1 MCKTK
6 INFYHKGKR
15 LFKLEKNKIK
25 IFITGFFN
33 SGKTTLI
40 HTLDDKAISVE
51 KKLARAYNDE
61 KTHTT
66 TGFDLARL
74 VWVRPNLDF
83 KTEGVIMNKTEYLR
97 DKNEYSGWH
106 ALNIE
111 LKGCPGQ
118 MQFSA
123 VRKIL
128 AKGNDGVIL
137 LIDGSD
143 LVNIGNGLVILEETR
158 AVLGQDIPIR
168 IIANKA
174 DRDDYCGCEMIT
186 NMMGEQVYST
196 SAKHNIGIKDAIIHV
211 SKIIINEINAD
222 SIVNKEGIVQNG

>member
-1 MCKTK
+1 LQN
-6 INFYHKGKR
+6 I
-15 LFKLEKNKIK
+15 KIK
-25 IFITGFFN
+25 IFVTGFFN

-40 HTLDDKAISVE
+40 HTLDNKAISVE
-51 KKLARAYNDE
+51 KKLAKAYDNE

-74 VWVRPNLDF
+74 VWTRPNLDF
-83 KTEGVIMNKTEYLR
+83 KTNGVIMNKTEYLR
-97 DKNEYSGWH
+97 DKDEYSGWH
-106 ALNIE
+106 TTNLE

-137 LIDGSD
+137 LIDGCD

-158 AVLGQDIPIR
+158 VVLGQNIPIK
-168 IIANKA
+168 IMANKS
-174 DRDDYCGCEMIT
+174 DREDFCGQEMIS
-186 NMMGEQVYST
+186 NMIGEPVYEG
-196 SAKHNIGIKDAIIHV
+196 SAKHNIGMKDAIIQV
-211 SKIIINEINAD
+211 CKMVVNRTNEN
-222 SIVNKEGIVQNG
+222 SITTREAIVELG

>member
-1 MCKTK
+1 MQ
-6 INFYHKGKR
+6 N
-15 LFKLEKNKIK
+15 NKIK

-33 SGKTTLI
+33 SGKTTMI
-40 HTLDDKAISVE
+40 HTLDEKAISVE
-51 KKLARAYNDE
+51 KKLAQAYDGE

-74 VWVRPNLDF
+74 VWTRPNLDF
-83 KTEGVIMNKTEYLR
+83 NTNGVIMNKTEYLR

-106 ALNIE
+106 TTNLE

-137 LIDGSD
+137 LIDGCD

-158 AVLGQDIPIR
+158 AILGQNIPIK
-168 IIANKA
+168 IMANKS
-174 DRDDYCGCEMIT
+174 DREDFCGQEMIS
-186 NMMGEQVYST
+186 NMIGEPVYEG
-196 SAKHNIGIKDAIIHV
+196 SAKCNIGIKDALIQV
-211 SKIIINEINAD
+211 CKM
-222 SIVNKEGIVQNG
+222 IVNGTNENSITNKGAIVELG

>member
-1 MCKTK
+1 LY
-6 INFYHKGKR
+6 NH
-15 LFKLEKNKIK
+15 KIK

-51 KKLARAYNDE
+51 KKLAKAYDDE

-74 VWVRPNLDF
+74 VWARPNLDF
-83 KTEGVIMNKTEYLR
+83 KTDGVIMNKTEYLR

-106 ALNIE
+106 AVNLE

-137 LIDGSD
+137 LIDGCD
-143 LVNIGNGLVILEETR
+143 LMNIGNGLVILEETR
-158 AVLGQDIPIR
+158 VVLGQNIPIK
-168 IIANKA
+168 IMANKS
-174 DRDDYCGCEMIT
+174 DREDFCGQEMIS
-186 NMMGEQVYST
+186 NMIGEPVYEG
-196 SAKHNIGIKDAIIHV
+196 SAKCNIGIKDALIQVCKMIV
-211 SKIIINEINAD
+211 NGINEN
-222 SIVNKEGIVQNG
+222 SITNTEAIVENG

>member
-1 MCKTK
+1 LQN
-6 INFYHKGKR
+6 I
-15 LFKLEKNKIK
+15 KIK
-25 IFITGFFN
+25 IFVTGFFN

-40 HTLDDKAISVE
+40 HTLDNKAISVE
-51 KKLARAYNDE
+51 KKLAKAYDNE

-74 VWVRPNLDF
+74 VWTRPNLDF
-83 KTEGVIMNKTEYLR
+83 KTNGVIMNKTEYLR
-97 DKNEYSGWH
+97 DKDEYSGWH
-106 ALNIE
+106 TINLE

-137 LIDGSD
+137 LIDGCD

-158 AVLGQDIPIR
+158 VVLGQNIPIK
-168 IIANKA
+168 IMANKS
-174 DRDDYCGCEMIT
+174 DREDFCGQEMIS
-186 NMMGEQVYST
+186 NMIGEPVYEG
-196 SAKHNIGIKDAIIHV
+196 SAKHNIGMKDAIIQV
-211 SKIIINEINAD
+211 CKMVVNRTNEN
-222 SIVNKEGIVQNG
+222 SITTREAIVELG

>member
-1 MCKTK
+1 MR
-6 INFYHKGKR
+6 N
-15 LFKLEKNKIK
+15 NKIK
-25 IFITGFFN
+25 IFVTGFFN

-51 KKLARAYNDE
+51 KKLAQAYDNE

-74 VWVRPNLDF
+74 VWTRPNLDF
-83 KTEGVIMNKTEYLR
+83 KTNGVIMNKTEYLR
-97 DKNEYSGWH
+97 DKDEYSGWH
-106 ALNIE
+106 TTNLE

-137 LIDGSD
+137 LIDGCD

-158 AVLGQDIPIR
+158 VVLGQNIPIK
-168 IIANKA
+168 IMANKS
-174 DRDDYCGCEMIT
+174 DREDFCGQEMIS
-186 NMMGEQVYST
+186 NMIGEPVYEG
-196 SAKHNIGIKDAIIHV
+196 SAKHNIGMKDAIIQV
-211 SKIIINEINAD
+211 CKMVVNRTNEN
-222 SIVNKEGIVQNG
+222 SITTREAIVELG

>member
-1 MCKTK
+1 LQ
-6 INFYHKGKR
+6 N
-15 LFKLEKNKIK
+15 NKIK
-25 IFITGFFN
+25 IFVTGFFN

-40 HTLDDKAISVE
+40 HTLDNKAISVE
-51 KKLARAYNDE
+51 KKLAKAYDNE

-74 VWVRPNLDF
+74 VWTRPNLDF
-83 KTEGVIMNKTEYLR
+83 KTNGVIMNKTEYLR
-97 DKNEYSGWH
+97 DKDEYSGWH
-106 ALNIE
+106 TTNLE

-137 LIDGSD
+137 LIDGCD

-158 AVLGQDIPIR
+158 VVLGQNIPIK
-168 IIANKA
+168 IMANKS
-174 DRDDYCGCEMIT
+174 DREDFCGQEMIS
-186 NMMGEQVYST
+186 NMIGEPVYEG
-196 SAKHNIGIKDAIIHV
+196 SAKHNIGMKDAIIQV
-211 SKIIINEINAD
+211 CKMVVNRTNEN
-222 SIVNKEGIVQNG
+222 SITTREAIVELG

>member
-1 MCKTK
+1 MK
-6 INFYHKGKR
+6 N
-15 LFKLEKNKIK
+15 NKIK

-51 KKLARAYNDE
+51 KKLAQAYNDE

-74 VWVRPNLDF
+74 IWARPNLDF

-97 DKNEYSGWH
+97 DKSEYSGWH

-123 VRKIL
+123 VRRIL
-128 AKGNDGVIL
+128 AKKSDGVIL
-137 LIDGSD
+137 LIDGCD
-143 LVNIGNGLVILEETR
+143 LANIGNGLVILEETR
-158 AVLGQDIPIR
+158 AILGQNIPIR

-186 NMMGEQVYST
+186 NMIGEQVYST
-196 SAKHNIGIKDAIIHV
+196 SAKCNIGIKDAIIYV
-211 SKIIINEINAD
+211 CKIILNGTNENN
-222 SIVNKEGIVQNG
+222 IVNKEGIVQNG

>member
-1 MCKTK
+1 MK
-6 INFYHKGKR
+6 N
-15 LFKLEKNKIK
+15 NKIK

-51 KKLARAYNDE
+51 KKLAQAYNDE

-74 VWVRPNLDF
+74 IWARPNLDF

-97 DKNEYSGWH
+97 DKSEYSGWH

-137 LIDGSD
+137 LIDGCD
-143 LVNIGNGLVILEETR
+143 LANIGNGLVILEETR
-158 AVLGQDIPIR
+158 AILGQNVPIR

-174 DRDDYCGCEMIT
+174 DRDDYCGCEMIS
-186 NMMGEQVYST
+186 NMIGERVYST
-196 SAKHNIGIKDAIIHV
+196 SAKCNIGIKDAIIYV
-211 SKIIINEINAD
+211 CKIILNGTNENN
-222 SIVNKEGIVQNG
+222 IVNKEGIVQNG

>member
-1 MCKTK
+1 MR
-6 INFYHKGKR
+6 N
-15 LFKLEKNKIK
+15 NKIK
-25 IFITGFFN
+25 IFVTGFFN

-51 KKLARAYNDE
+51 KKLAQAYDNE

-74 VWVRPNLDF
+74 VWTRPNLDF
-83 KTEGVIMNKTEYLR
+83 NTDGVIMNKTEYLR
-97 DKNEYSGWH
+97 DKDEYSGWH
-106 ALNIE
+106 ATNLE

-128 AKGNDGVIL
+128 ARGNDGVIL
-137 LIDGSD
+137 LIDGCD

-158 AVLGQDIPIR
+158 VVLGQNIPIK
-168 IIANKA
+168 IMANKS
-174 DRDDYCGCEMIT
+174 DREDFCGQEMIS
-186 NMMGEQVYST
+186 NMIGEQVYEG
-196 SAKHNIGIKDAIIHV
+196 SAKNNIGMKDAIIKV
-211 SKIIINEINAD
+211 CKM
-222 SIVNKEGIVQNG
+222 IVNGTNENSITNSGAIVENG

>member
-1 MCKTK
+1 M
-6 INFYHKGKR
+6 N
-15 LFKLEKNKIK
+15 NQKIK
-25 IFITGFFN
+25 IFVTGFFN

-51 KKLARAYNDE
+51 KKLAKAYDGE

-74 VWVRPNLDF
+74 VWARPNLDF
-83 KTEGVIMNKTEYLR
+83 NTDGVIMNKTEYLR
-97 DKNEYSGWH
+97 DRNEYLGWH
-106 ALNIE
+106 AVHLE

-128 AKGNDGVIL
+128 ARGNDGVIL
-137 LIDGSD
+137 LIDGCD

-158 AVLGQDIPIR
+158 IVLGQSIPMK
-168 IIANKA
+168 IIANKS
-174 DRDDYCGCEMIT
+174 DREDYCGQEMIS
-186 NMMGEQVYST
+186 NMIGEQVYKA
-196 SAKHNIGIKDAIIHV
+196 SAKRNIGIKDALIKV
-211 SKIIINEINAD
+211 CKIIVNGTNES
-222 SIVNKEGIVQNG
+222 SITYEEAIVENG

>member
-1 MCKTK
+1 LK
-6 INFYHKGKR
+6 N
-15 LFKLEKNKIK
+15 NKIK

-51 KKLARAYNDE
+51 KKLAQAYNDE

-74 VWVRPNLDF
+74 IWARPNLDF

-97 DKNEYSGWH
+97 DKSEYSGWH

-123 VRKIL
+123 VRRIL
-128 AKGNDGVIL
+128 AKKSDGVIL
-137 LIDGSD
+137 LIDGCD
-143 LVNIGNGLVILEETR
+143 LANIGNGLVILEETR
-158 AVLGQDIPIR
+158 AVLGQNIPIR

-174 DRDDYCGCEMIT
+174 DRDDYCGCEMIS
-186 NMMGEQVYST
+186 NMIGEQVYST
-196 SAKHNIGIKDAIIHV
+196 SAKCNIGIKDAIIYV
-211 SKIIINEINAD
+211 CKIILNGTNENN
-222 SIVNKEGIVQNG
+222 IVNKEGIVQNG

>member
-1 MCKTK
+1 MQN
-6 INFYHKGKR
+6 I
-15 LFKLEKNKIK
+15 KIK
-25 IFITGFFN
+25 IFVTGFFN

-40 HTLDDKAISVE
+40 HTLDNKAISVE
-51 KKLARAYNDE
+51 KKLAKAYDNE

-74 VWVRPNLDF
+74 IWTRPNLDF
-83 KTEGVIMNKTEYLR
+83 KTNGVIMNKTEYLR
-97 DKNEYSGWH
+97 DKDEYSGWH
-106 ALNIE
+106 TTNLE

-137 LIDGSD
+137 LIDGCD

-158 AVLGQDIPIR
+158 VVLGQNIPIK
-168 IIANKA
+168 IMANKS
-174 DRDDYCGCEMIT
+174 DREDFCGQEMIS
-186 NMMGEQVYST
+186 NMIGEPVYEG
-196 SAKHNIGIKDAIIHV
+196 SAKHNIGMKDAIIQV
-211 SKIIINEINAD
+211 CKMVVNRTNEN
-222 SIVNKEGIVQNG
+222 SITTREAIVELG

>member
-1 MCKTK
+1 M
-6 INFYHKGKR
+6 
-15 LFKLEKNKIK
+15 LKNKIK
-25 IFITGFFN
+25 IFVTGFFN

-51 KKLARAYNDE
+51 KKLAKAYDNE

-74 VWVRPNLDF
+74 VWTRPNLDF
-83 KTEGVIMNKTEYLR
+83 KTDGVIMNKTEYLR
-97 DKNEYSGWH
+97 DRDEYSGWH
-106 ALNIE
+106 ATNLE

-137 LIDGSD
+137 LIDGCD

-158 AVLGQDIPIR
+158 VVLGQNIPIK
-168 IIANKA
+168 IMANKS
-174 DRDDYCGCEMIT
+174 DREDFCGQEMIS
-186 NMMGEQVYST
+186 NMIGEQVYEG
-196 SAKHNIGIKDAIIHV
+196 SAKHNIGMKDAIIKV
-211 SKIIINEINAD
+211 CKM
-222 SIVNKEGIVQNG
+222 IVNETNENSITNSGAIVENG

>member
-1 MCKTK
+1 M
-6 INFYHKGKR
+6 NN
-15 LFKLEKNKIK
+15 NKIK
-25 IFITGFFN
+25 IFVTGFFN

-51 KKLARAYNDE
+51 KKLAKAYDGE

-74 VWVRPNLDF
+74 VWTRPNLDF
-83 KTEGVIMNKTEYLR
+83 KTDGVIMSKTEYLR
-97 DKNEYSGWH
+97 DKDEYSGWH
-106 ALNIE
+106 AINLE

-128 AKGNDGVIL
+128 ARGNDGVIL
-137 LIDGSD
+137 LIDGCD

-158 AVLGQDIPIR
+158 IVLGQGIPIK
-168 IIANKA
+168 IIANKS
-174 DRDDYCGCEMIT
+174 DREDYCGREMIS
-186 NMMGEQVYST
+186 NMIGEQVYKG
-196 SAKHNIGIKDAIIHV
+196 SAKTNVGIKDAIIQV
-211 SKIIINEINAD
+211 CKIIINGTNEN
-222 SIVNKEGIVQNG
+222 SIINKEAIVENG

>member
-1 MCKTK
+1 LQN
-6 INFYHKGKR
+6 I
-15 LFKLEKNKIK
+15 KIK
-25 IFITGFFN
+25 IFVTGFFN

-40 HTLDDKAISVE
+40 HTLDNKAISVE
-51 KKLARAYNDE
+51 KKLAKAYDNE

-74 VWVRPNLDF
+74 VWTRPNLEF
-83 KTEGVIMNKTEYLR
+83 KTNGVIMNKTEYLR
-97 DKNEYSGWH
+97 DKDEYSGWH
-106 ALNIE
+106 TTNLE

-137 LIDGSD
+137 LIDGCD

-158 AVLGQDIPIR
+158 IVLGQNIPIK
-168 IIANKA
+168 IMANKS
-174 DRDDYCGCEMIT
+174 DREDFCGQEMIS
-186 NMMGEQVYST
+186 NMVGEPVYEG
-196 SAKHNIGIKDAIIHV
+196 SAKHNIGMKDAIIQV
-211 SKIIINEINAD
+211 CKMIENKTSENSIINMGA
-222 SIVNKEGIVQNG
+222 IVENG

>member
-1 MCKTK
+1 MQN
-6 INFYHKGKR
+6 I
-15 LFKLEKNKIK
+15 KIK
-25 IFITGFFN
+25 IFVTGFFN

-40 HTLDDKAISVE
+40 HTLDNKAISVE
-51 KKLARAYNDE
+51 KKLAKAYDNE

-74 VWVRPNLDF
+74 VWTRPNLDF
-83 KTEGVIMNKTEYLR
+83 KTNGVIMNKTEYLR
-97 DKNEYSGWH
+97 DKDEYSGWH
-106 ALNIE
+106 TTNLE

-137 LIDGSD
+137 LIDGCD

-158 AVLGQDIPIR
+158 VVLGQNIPIK
-168 IIANKA
+168 IMANKS
-174 DRDDYCGCEMIT
+174 DREDFCGQEMIS
-186 NMMGEQVYST
+186 NMIGEPVYEG
-196 SAKHNIGIKDAIIHV
+196 SAKHNIGMKDAIIQV
-211 SKIIINEINAD
+211 CKMVVNRTNEN
-222 SIVNKEGIVQNG
+222 SITTREAIVELG